1 MIIGNLDEIILLD
14 IKLICTTFIVMISLG
29 STIMFIHSVIG
40 YLFLASW
47 FISGMYF
54 VIIFFKIADLVR
66 E

>member
-1 MIIGNLDEIILLD
+1 VINDNFDEIILLD
-14 IKLICTTFIVMISLG
+14 IKLIFAMFIVMISLD